1 MRTKTC
7 TRCRRTRGI
16 GSFYRRCASPGGYR
30 PECKDC
36 SRDGANTRHRV
47 DEMAVERTVAG
58 DPPERLTPAEKR
70 AAVQRLAG
78 HLTPGQIAERTGLSY
93 GSVRYYLQTAQP
105 QHAKADSV
113 ADLAMKQV
121 PTKVIARR
129 LGMSPVTVRAL
140 RREMGLEPQAAPAM
154 ERSAA

>member
-1 MRTKTC
+1 MKTKTC
-7 TRCRRTRGI
+7 TRCRCTRDI

-36 SRDGANTRHRV
+36 SRDGAHTRHRV

-58 DPPERLTPAEKR
+58 DPPKRLTPAEKR

-78 HLTPGQIAERTGLSY
+78 RLTPGQIAERTGLSY
-93 GSVRYYLQTAQP
+93 DRVQYYLHTDQP
-105 QHAKADSV
+105 QHPKAGRV
-113 ADLAMKQV
+113 AELAVERV
-121 PTKVIARR
+121 PTKVIARQ

-140 RREMGLEPQAAPAM
+140 RREMGLEPQTPPM
-154 ERSAA
+154 LKGSAA

>member
-16 GSFYRRCASPGGYR
+16 GSFYRRCVSPDGYR

-36 SRDGANTRHRV
+36 SRDGAHTRHRI

-78 HLTPGQIAERTGLSY
+78 RLTPGQIAGRTGLAY
-93 GSVRYYLQTAQP
+93 DSVQYYLQTPQP
-105 QHAKADSV
+105 QHPKADRV
-113 ADLAMKQV
+113 AELAVKQV
-121 PTKVIARR
+121 PTKVIARQ

-140 RREMGLEPQAAPAM
+140 RRELDLEPRPAQAM